1 MFEEDAA
8 DVIIL
13 NTQLDKK
20 KVILGTL
27 TEDELIKKII
37 YNFTWLEVPEKS

>member
-8 DVIIL
+8 DVVIIL
-13 NTQLDKK
+13 NTQLDKR

-27 TEDELIKKII
+27 KEDELIKKNYI
-37 YNFTWLEVPEKS
+37 